1 MLLLPLSAWPVVAMV
16 DATRTTT
23 AVIVVVVAAVA
34 AVVVVVTTKNNK
46 HQLLVKGLEKN
57 PPRTQALSESS

>member
-1 MLLLPLSAWPVVAMV
+1 MITQQNLDVVVNVVA
-16 DATRTTT
+16 
-23 AVIVVVVAAVA
+23 AAVA